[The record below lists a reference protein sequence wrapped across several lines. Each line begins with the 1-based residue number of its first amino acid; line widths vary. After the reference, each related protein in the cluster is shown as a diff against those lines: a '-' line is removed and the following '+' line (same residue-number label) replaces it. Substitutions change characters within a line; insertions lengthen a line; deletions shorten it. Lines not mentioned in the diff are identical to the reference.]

1 MSSAI
6 VSRAG
11 VGAWEERDDTC
22 AVESTQPCDRR
33 FSGTSDAICECS
45 PDPLSEQADNVP
57 APDPEAEVCQCGR
70 MADDLAQLMQVV
82 NQRGVTEAQLAAVL
96 VSPATAKGR
105 AVTIATR
112 SSDCRSLLRTE
123 RDGLRAVEHR
133 HRGFH
138 EH

>member
-1 MSSAI
+1 MLEL
-6 VSRAG
+6 SRASWGTG

-22 AVESTQPCDRR
+22 AVESRETCEMQIH
-33 FSGTSDAICECS
+33 SSDAICQCS

-96 VSPATAKGR
+96 VSQPRQRLGLVTEAAT
-105 AVTIATR
+105 
-112 SSDCRSLLRTE
+112 
-123 RDGLRAVEHR
+123 
-133 HRGFH
+133 F
-138 EH
+138 

>member
-1 MSSAI
+1 
-6 VSRAG
+6 
-11 VGAWEERDDTC
+11 
-22 AVESTQPCDRR
+22 
-33 FSGTSDAICECS
+33 
-45 PDPLSEQADNVP
+45 
-57 APDPEAEVCQCGR
+57 

-133 HRGFH
+133 HRGLH